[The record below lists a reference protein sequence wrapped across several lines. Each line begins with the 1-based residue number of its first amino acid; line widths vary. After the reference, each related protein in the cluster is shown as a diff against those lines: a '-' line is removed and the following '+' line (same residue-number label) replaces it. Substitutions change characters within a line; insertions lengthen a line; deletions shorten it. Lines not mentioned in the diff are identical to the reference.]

1 MTDGSGPRRPLYLW
15 LLLATLP
22 LNVLSGAASDALGLP
37 VSPDRLT
44 LAAALVLLA
53 LDPWAWR
60 RTRLRLRPAHVAM
73 AGCVALVTWSA
84 LSAGTLLTTSGLFA
98 LADRLVVPFLLLA
111 VAPVVFCTAGRRD
124 LLLQTFTLLGLYLGV
139 TAVLEQAAPSLV
151 VPSLVT
157 DPSLGIQQGRSR
169 GPFLASEAMGLA
181 LVQCGAAAALL
192 VARRRGAWRVTAL
205 LTAALCAA
213 GVLLTLT
220 RSVWLGLVVGV
231 VVACLQEARLRR
243 LLPGLLVAGG
253 VAVAVALTTVPSLQ
267 AAVEARATT
276 TRSVDDRRNVNEA
289 ALRVVAQ
296 HPLDG
301 VGWQRFVEV
310 SDQYVRQADDYPIT
324 NIGIEVH
331 NVPLARAA
339 ETGIPGAALWVLAV
353 VLGPLLAVVRRPRA
367 RAGEEDLPGWRLVL
381 TVGAA
386 AWGVAQLLSPVP
398 YPFPN
403 YVVFLVAG
411 VVLRPYLT
419 RPGDGAGDG
428 TGAAAA
434 TLGRPGQGG

>member
-1 MTDGSGPRRPLYLW
+1 
-15 LLLATLP
+15 
-22 LNVLSGAASDALGLP
+22 
-37 VSPDRLT
+37 
-44 LAAALVLLA
+44 
-53 LDPWAWR
+53 
-60 RTRLRLRPAHVAM
+60 
-73 AGCVALVTWSA
+73 
-84 LSAGTLLTTSGLFA
+84 
-98 LADRLVVPFLLLA
+98 
-111 VAPVVFCTAGRRD
+111 
-124 LLLQTFTLLGLYLGV
+124 
-139 TAVLEQAAPSLV
+139 
-151 VPSLVT
+151 
-157 DPSLGIQQGRSR
+157 
-169 GPFLASEAMGLA
+169 
-181 LVQCGAAAALL
+181 
-192 VARRRGAWRVTAL
+192 
-205 LTAALCAA
+205 
-213 GVLLTLT
+213 
-220 RSVWLGLVVGV
+220 VWLGLVVGV